1 MVNTDSTS
9 NKALR
14 RKRTMRYFIEAA
26 SDILNNEGIDSL
38 TTRNVAAKAGY
49 NSATIYNYFGNFER
63 LIAFAAIKGL
73 KDYAFDLQ
81 KQINDEMSPV
91 EKYIKIWLCYFK
103 HSLKNPVVFSIL
115 FQQYGNN
122 PLVFLQEYYDIF
134 PEELQDLPKDI
145 HETFFESDF
154 DVRNRL
160 LLNKGVEV
168 GLFKVEDVDSIVD
181 MSQFIFEGVLVE
193 ARKSTERYNINVFLK
208 YLKRVLLAFNPDLK
222 ETLDAIRV

>member
-1 MVNTDSTS
+1 MEALTT
-9 NKALR
+9 NKELR

-26 SDILNNEGIDSL
+26 SDIINNEGIDSL

-73 KDYAFDLQ
+73 KEYAFDLQ

-91 EKYIKIWLCYFK
+91 EKFLKTWACYFK
-103 HSLKNPVVFSIL
+103 HSLKSPVIFSIL
-115 FQQYGNN
+115 FAQYGNN
-122 PLVFLQEYYDIF
+122 PLVFLREYYNIF

-145 HETFFESDF
+145 HDTFFESDF

-160 LLNKGVEV
+160 LLNKCVDQ
-168 GLFKVEDVDSIVD
+168 GLFTKTDVDAIVD
-181 MSQFIFEGVLVE
+181 MSQFIFEGVLRE
-193 ARKSTERYNINVFLK
+193 AKKQPDKYNNTKFIK
-208 YLKRVLLAFNPDLK
+208 YLKRVLISFNNEL
-222 ETLDAIRV
+222 EVVLDKIEI

>member
-1 MVNTDSTS
+1 MPDSTAS
-9 NKALR
+9 NKELR

-73 KDYAFDLQ
+73 KEYAFDLN

-91 EKYIKIWLCYFK
+91 EKFLKTWACYFK
-103 HSLKNPVVFSIL
+103 HSLKSPVIFSIL

-122 PLVFLQEYYDIF
+122 PLVFLREYYSIF
-134 PEELQDLPKDI
+134 PEELQNLPKDI
-145 HETFFESDF
+145 HDTFFESDF

-160 LLNKGVEV
+160 LLNKCVEQ
-168 GLFKVEDVDSIVD
+168 GMFLKDDVDSIVD
-181 MSQFIFEGVLVE
+181 MSQFIFEGVLSE
-193 ARKSTERYNINVFLK
+193 AKKQPERYNNSKFIK
-208 YLKRVLLAFNPDLK
+208 YLKRILISFNSEL
-222 ETLDAIRV
+222 EAELDKIKI